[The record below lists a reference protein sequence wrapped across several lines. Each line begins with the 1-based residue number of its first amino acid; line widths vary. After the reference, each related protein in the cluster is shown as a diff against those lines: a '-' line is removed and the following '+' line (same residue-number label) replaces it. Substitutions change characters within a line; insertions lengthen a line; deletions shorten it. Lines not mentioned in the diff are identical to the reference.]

1 MFYSKLFRFTPSN
14 FVSFRTTI
22 FFPGSKGCFV
32 LLSVFVFHFE
42 RILIVFLGWVAHV
55 FFECVGFLWFVGF
68 VSLSILLFTIV
79 CATARDAWARKK
91 IGRNCPEDQ
100 LKHLLGKEAT
110 IRKITAS

>member
-1 MFYSKLFRFTPSN
+1 
-14 FVSFRTTI
+14 
-22 FFPGSKGCFV
+22 
-32 LLSVFVFHFE
+32 
-42 RILIVFLGWVAHV
+42 
-55 FFECVGFLWFVGF
+55 LWFVGF
-68 VSLSILLFTIV
+68 VSLFILLFTIV